1 MCWAST
7 LCIGLLRQEMVLATG
22 HGLELDWWCFGI
34 LLLLSLSIYIYIY
47 IYVYIYMCNV
57 IHVIISGYVFCD
69 VEHIS
74 YNIALR
80 IGYGLLLQTA
90 LQASF
95 AGILACRTWK
105 SKIVVP

>member
-1 MCWAST
+1 
-7 LCIGLLRQEMVLATG
+7 MVLATG

-34 LLLLSLSIYIYIY
+34 LLLLARKILYIY
-47 IYVYIYMCNV
+47 IYVQCN
-57 IHVIISGYVFCD
+57 SCDVFCD

-74 YNIALR
+74 YNIAAIALS
-80 IGYGLLLQTA
+80 IGYGLLLQRA